1 MKKTIYTS
9 TRRGETSREKDDFSD
24 TAVGL
29 ITTRSFPALIG
40 TADMMLKSSGV
51 RLIGYEKTG
60 SGYCT
65 VVVRGNIAEVRLAVE
80 TGAQTAEK
88 FGQLFSQ
95 TVISRPLPNL
105 EEILPIGK
113 KLMELNQGNQSS
125 RFKNLAVGL
134 LETIGFPAMVGA
146 SDAMLKSADVQLM
159 AYETIGAGLCTAII
173 RGTVSNVGIALEA
186 GMSEAERIG
195 ELNAVMIIPRPLDDL
210 ERSLPLASCLIDEK
224 PEPLRLPLTVKDTEK
239 ELIEVPEQEL
249 IKLPDLLE
257 ISLPQEVEKEK
268 GE

>member
-9 TRRGETSREKDDFSD
+9 ARRGEKSREKDDFSD

-95 TVISRPLPNL
+95 TVISRPLPN
-105 EEILPIGK
+105 
-113 KLMELNQGNQSS
+113 
-125 RFKNLAVGL
+125 
-134 LETIGFPAMVGA
+134 
-146 SDAMLKSADVQLM
+146 
-159 AYETIGAGLCTAII
+159 
-173 RGTVSNVGIALEA
+173 
-186 GMSEAERIG
+186 
-195 ELNAVMIIPRPLDDL
+195 
-210 ERSLPLASCLIDEK
+210 
-224 PEPLRLPLTVKDTEK
+224 
-239 ELIEVPEQEL
+239 
-249 IKLPDLLE
+249 
-257 ISLPQEVEKEK
+257 
-268 GE
+268 